1 MLKSDKSH
9 SAAVYFDAKYHYKL
23 ASILLSIKQSKF
35 SKRYA
40 ARVLRMFSNLLMSRM
55 YAFRLMTL
63 GLNTLVFESQKNFAE
78 CFNFKPIAS
87 TPAFTYD
94 INIYDLSSQL
104 KVDSRAM

>member
-1 MLKSDKSH
+1 MLQCLGFIEASLLKSDKSH

-55 YAFRLMTL
+55 YALL
-63 GLNTLVFESQKNFAE
+63 
-78 CFNFKPIAS
+78 IAS
-87 TPAFTYD
+87 SGCP
-94 INIYDLSSQL
+94 IRSI
-104 KVDSRAM
+104 RIW